1 MSKHEHEHE
10 HEGEGEG
17 WGRETVVHS
26 HPQIA

>member
-1 MSKHEHEHE
+1 MSKHEHEGE
-10 HEGEGEG
+10 GEGEGEG